1 VLANSPER
9 NAVVALHSPKS
20 IRTFAGPFYLW
31 TIRTFNS
38 AAGAAL
44 STFTLRKT
52 RPMTSRNDCHS
63 TLLDTTHATFVFST
77 LFYPD
82 KRKRTRTRYAT
93 RENSIDATGL
103 TLQRRDKRY
112 LRGHYWERDST
123 NFDAVLRG
131 DADATRTKPTRRY
144 WLRRHS
150 MQRNRTQQTRLGR
163 YAYSGL
169 PTFRTG
175 EPLGDTL

>member
-1 VLANSPER
+1 MTAGSHPLVLANSPER

-63 TLLDTTHATFVFST
+63 TLLDATYATFVFST
-77 LFYPD
+77 LF
-82 KRKRTRTRYAT
+82 TRTNANKLAPDTQRGIT
-93 RENSIDATGL
+93 QL
-103 TLQRRDKRY
+103 TLLD
-112 LRGHYWERDST
+112 
-123 NFDAVLRG
+123 
-131 DADATRTKPTRRY
+131 
-144 WLRRHS
+144 
-150 MQRNRTQQTRLGR
+150 
-163 YAYSGL
+163 
-169 PTFRTG
+169 
-175 EPLGDTL
+175 

>member
-1 VLANSPER
+1 MLANSPER

-52 RPMTSRNDCHS
+52 RPTTSRNDCHS
-63 TLLDTTHATFVFST
+63 TLLDATYATFVFSNT
-77 LFYPD
+77 FYPD

-93 RENSIDATGL
+93 RENSI
-103 TLQRRDKRY
+103 
-112 LRGHYWERDST
+112 
-123 NFDAVLRG
+123 
-131 DADATRTKPTRRY
+131 
-144 WLRRHS
+144 
-150 MQRNRTQQTRLGR
+150 
-163 YAYSGL
+163 
-169 PTFRTG
+169 
-175 EPLGDTL
+175 